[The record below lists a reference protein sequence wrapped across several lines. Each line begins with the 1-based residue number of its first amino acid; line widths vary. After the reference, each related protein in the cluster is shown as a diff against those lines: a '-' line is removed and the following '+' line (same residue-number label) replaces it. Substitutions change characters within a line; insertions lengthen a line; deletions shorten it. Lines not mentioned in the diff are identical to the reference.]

1 MKEGDIKV
9 GELNE
14 QANATKEI
22 ERAKAIYE
30 LELFEWGEQCRRVQ
44 DKITKVKYEN
54 QIQMA
59 KQKLIDDEELDQK
72 KAHVNQ
78 DAKKFIDEIERNIHL
93 EN

>member
-30 LELFEWGEQCRRVQ
+30 LELFEWGE
-44 DKITKVKYEN
+44 
-54 QIQMA
+54 
-59 KQKLIDDEELDQK
+59 
-72 KAHVNQ
+72 
-78 DAKKFIDEIERNIHL
+78 
-93 EN
+93 